1 MPPLASWLFLFNWYP
16 IPKHWMGMAYANQGS
31 ASLLRTVDDVVALPR
46 AEFLQEGRE
55 TDGLIWDPGDEAILG
70 EALPAIFTPRPLEGV
85 RVDGQALRAEA
96 PTIYG
101 GYLLRHFGHFL
112 HESLSRLWWLAPSEG
127 MATPAKEVAER
138 LRELEAEV
146 VFFMPKWPAPGNT
159 LPAYMEEILAMLR
172 LSAGRIRIMDRPL
185 RFRQLLIPASLWGF
199 ALQARELDHHLGCDS
214 RALMRHLLASAAM
227 PPAPEEAQSPGQ
239 GEKLYVTRS
248 GLPSQLGR
256 LMGDVVLD
264 PLLQAI
270 GYTVFHPEQTSLA
283 EQIHRYSRARDLI
296 FMDGSSLYVLWFA
309 KLRRG
314 TRVRV
319 ILRRRQ
325 GRWVCEKVREL
336 LPNGH
341 RIRWQVLDGLRS
353 EALTSDKDWESQN
366 VADLR
371 ILLRQLGGAAPAALP
386 DAAAAALA
394 CYADTFVEQSTPEQ
408 LSRVVE
414 ALIAALATDPSGAR
428 SLRGRIYHKVR
439 GLLATCRLTS
449 R

>member
-1 MPPLASWLFLFNWYP
+1 
-16 IPKHWMGMAYANQGS
+16 
-31 ASLLRTVDDVVALPR
+31 
-46 AEFLQEGRE
+46 
-55 TDGLIWDPGDEAILG
+55 
-70 EALPAIFTPRPLEGV
+70 
-85 RVDGQALRAEA
+85 
-96 PTIYG
+96 
-101 GYLLRHFGHFL
+101 
-112 HESLSRLWWLAPSEG
+112 
-127 MATPAKEVAER
+127 
-138 LRELEAEV
+138 
-146 VFFMPKWPAPGNT
+146 
-159 LPAYMEEILAMLR
+159 
-172 LSAGRIRIMDRPL
+172 
-185 RFRQLLIPASLWGF
+185 
-199 ALQARELDHHLGCDS
+199 
-214 RALMRHLLASAAM
+214 MRHLLASAAM

-414 ALIAALATDPSGAR
+414 ALIAALADGRIQAVAVHHQALDAEEQLLPLDQRRPGLAGHGQVLPQLWQALVVELGWPAQQLWQALCWGPAAFLGMDPPRLQTASRRWILFDPTAPAGAHPGGSPSLAANRPARIGRDQGALVGSG
-428 SLRGRIYHKVR
+428 LRGPGGWWAPDFPR
-439 GLLATCRLTS
+439 C
-449 R
+449 

>member
-1 MPPLASWLFLFNWYP
+1 
-16 IPKHWMGMAYANQGS
+16 MGTARANQGS
-31 ASLLRTVDDVVALPR
+31 ASLLRTVEDVLALPR
-46 AEFLQEGRE
+46 AEFVQEGRE
-55 TDGLIWDPGDEAILG
+55 SDGLIWDPGGEAILG
-70 EALPAIFTPRPLEGV
+70 EALPAIFTARPLEEV
-85 RVDGQALRAEA
+85 RVDGEAVRAEA
-96 PTIYG
+96 RRAWEAAERIEAPVIYG

-112 HESLSRLWWLAPSEG
+112 HESLSRLWWLAPSAG
-127 MATPAKEVAER
+127 MASPAREVAER

-159 LPAYMEEILAMLR
+159 LAPYMEEILALLR
-172 LSAGRIRIMDRPL
+172 LPAGRIRILDRPL

-199 ALQARELDHHLGCDS
+199 ALPARELDQHLGCDS

-227 PPAPEEAQSPGQ
+227 PPAPEGALAAGQ

-264 PLLQAI
+264 PLLQAM
-270 GYTVFHPEQTSLA
+270 GYTVFHPERAPLA
-283 EQIHRYSRARDLI
+283 EQIHRYARARDLV

-325 GRWVCEKVREL
+325 GRWLCEKVREL
-336 LPNGH
+336 LPAGP
-341 RIRWQVLDGLRS
+341 RIRWQVLDGLRG
-353 EALTSDKDWESQN
+353 EGLTSEKDWESQN

-371 ILLRQLGGAAPAALP
+371 TLLRQLGGAAPATLP
-386 DAAAAALA
+386 EAAAAALA
-394 CYADTFVEQSTPEQ
+394 RHTDTFVEQGTPEQ
-408 LSRVVE
+408 LSRVLA
-414 ALIAALATDPSGAR
+414 ALIAAVATDPSRAHT
-428 SLRGRIYHKVR
+428 LRGRIYHWLR
-439 GLLATCRLTS
+439 RRLAARRLTS